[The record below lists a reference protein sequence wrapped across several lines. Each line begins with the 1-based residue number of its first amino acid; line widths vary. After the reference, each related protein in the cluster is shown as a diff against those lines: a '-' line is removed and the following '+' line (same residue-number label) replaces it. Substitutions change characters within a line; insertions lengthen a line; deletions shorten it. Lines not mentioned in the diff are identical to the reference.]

1 MLVQKF
7 DFVGDEV
14 RLDQLEG
21 FLVEVWHFL
30 LNVVEQE
37 SLDQVV
43 SVHFDWDFLKETFNL
58 QTLLV
63 DLLLAQIHA
72 FLGVDQVERQ
82 NGLVV
87 DSESFDWI

>member
-7 DFVGDEV
+7 DFVGDEI